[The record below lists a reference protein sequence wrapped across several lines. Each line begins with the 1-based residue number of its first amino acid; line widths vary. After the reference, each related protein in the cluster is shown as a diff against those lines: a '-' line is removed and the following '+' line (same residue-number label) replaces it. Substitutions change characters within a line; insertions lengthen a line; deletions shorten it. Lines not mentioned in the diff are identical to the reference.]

1 MLTGEMNN
9 HIECLFSEVLRFY
22 MSQSMNSGEVDLYV
36 LGDDEFNDK
45 LKSVVE
51 QIKRIMNIIMD
62 DVLQQYEDYY
72 LESRKSLKLQC
83 IIDSNQNQ

>member
-1 MLTGEMNN
+1 MLTGEMSN
-9 HIECLFSEVLRFY
+9 HMECLFSEVLRFY
-22 MSQSMNSGEVDLYV
+22 MNQSMNSGEVDLYV

-72 LESRKSLKLQC
+72 LESRKSLKLQG

>member
-1 MLTGEMNN
+1 MLTGEMSN

-45 LKSVVE
+45 LKNVVE

-72 LESRKSLKLQC
+72 LESRKSLKLQG

>member
-1 MLTGEMNN
+1 MLTGEMSN

-72 LESRKSLKLQC
+72 LESRKSLKLQG